1 MKTRHEIEVLKSKWL
16 ADPVWDIETTPD
28 YRDYAGEL
36 LAFRLAIEGRWTAA
50 EQEREA
56 ALEAEADQ
64 LGVHGLLRL
73 IRQFEAQQERHKQAI
88 IHLTEGRP
96 NDAWRVLTGRQDT

>member
-16 ADPVWDIETTPD
+16 ADPVWGIETTPD
-28 YRDYAGEL
+28 YQDHAEEL
-36 LAFRLAIEGRWTAA
+36 LAFRLAIEGRWKAA

-56 ALEAEADQ
+56 VLDAEADQ

-73 IRQFEAQQERHKQAI
+73 IRRFEAEQERHKQTI
-88 IHLTEGRP
+88 IHLAEGRP
-96 NDAWRVLTGRQDT
+96 NDA

>member
-16 ADPVWDIETTPD
+16 VDPVWGIETTPD
-28 YRDYAGEL
+28 YGDHAEEL
-36 LAFRLAIEGRWTAA
+36 LAFRLAIEARWTAA

-56 ALEAEADQ
+56 VLDAEAYQ

-73 IRQFEAQQERHKQAI
+73 VRQFEAQQERQQQAI
-88 IHLTEGRP
+88 VHLAEGRP
-96 NDAWRVLTGRQDT
+96 GDAWLVLTGRRDT